1 MKISNPK
8 RIVGVDSGSW
18 GEQVAAWYVRKHLKF
33 KVLGQN
39 VRVGRRDELDLIC
52 RDKKVLVFLE
62 VKTRKS
68 EAFGAPVEAVDRNK
82 RFHLSRAAARYLSQ
96 LKNPRIVA
104 RFDVIEVVGEPGR
117 ETVEVRHVPNV
128 FPLEGG
134 YEFPGV

>member
-68 EAFGAPVEAVDRNK
+68 EAFGAPLEAVDRNK
-82 RFHLSRAAARYLSQ
+82 RFHSC
-96 LKNPRIVA
+96 
-104 RFDVIEVVGEPGR
+104 
-117 ETVEVRHVPNV
+117 V
-128 FPLEGG
+128 F
-134 YEFPGV
+134 